1 MVTFADVNLA
11 EDRIGG
17 PYQAGAGGWPTVRYF
32 NKATGY
38 EGKPYDKKTSK
49 AMCDELGDD
58 QYMRAYVEDAGATS
72 PCVLATGEDCID
84 KEKDFAAKWKGK
96 PADELDKQIDRLK
109 GMAAGSMKTDLRKW
123 LGQRM
128 NVLAQLKEEL

>member
-1 MVTFADVNLA
+1 MVAFADVNLA

-38 EGKPYDKKTSK
+38 EGKPYDKKTDK

-58 QYMRAYVEDAGATS
+58 KYMRLYVEEAGSTS
-72 PCVLATGEDCID
+72 PCVLSTKEDCID
-84 KEKDFAAKWKGK
+84 KETEFAEKWKGK
-96 PADELDKQIDRLK
+96 SAEEVGSQIERLQK
-109 GMAAGSMKTDLRKW
+109 MAAGSMKPDLRKW
-123 LGQRM
+123 LGQRL
-128 NVLAQLKEEL
+128 NVLSQIKDEL